1 MLAETDEQEQ
11 VQEAIGS
18 EQESEDQAT
27 ARRKKQQRQRKT
39 GKVARVQPSHLADGE
54 EEEPG

>member
-27 ARRKKQQRQRKT
+27 ARRKKQQRRRKK
-39 GKVARVQPSHLADGE
+39 GKAVGIQLSHLAEGE
-54 EEEPG
+54 